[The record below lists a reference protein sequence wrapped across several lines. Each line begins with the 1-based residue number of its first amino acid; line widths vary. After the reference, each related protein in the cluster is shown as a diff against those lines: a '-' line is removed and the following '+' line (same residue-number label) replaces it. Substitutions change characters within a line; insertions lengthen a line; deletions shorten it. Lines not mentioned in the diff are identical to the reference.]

1 MLWQDSARG
10 GSSKE
15 RQGDGE
21 RLGTIWGQ
29 TMSGEKPRVEEAS
42 LPNDL
47 EEERVEASFLKAEPT
62 PPRPRGATKVCPEQ
76 EKTHE
81 PL

>member
-10 GSSKE
+10 ASSKE

-29 TMSGEKPRVEEAS
+29 TMSGEKPRGQEVS
-42 LPNDL
+42 LQNDL
-47 EEERVEASFLKAEPT
+47 EEDRVEASFLMGEPT
-62 PPRPRGATKVCPEQ
+62 PESHKGLFRT
-76 EKTHE
+76 EKDQ
-81 PL
+81 